1 MFIKHRRSAAGWIAA
16 VLLATPVIAG
26 VVGARSV
33 EAAPPTWTVSWS
45 LNPSNDIEELSRTFD
60 VDEDG
65 VVDASADPSAALPQI
80 LNPDQF
86 SLHVRACTA
95 PPGFTS
101 VDWTLARPGEA
112 PLPVVTT
119 AECETDLILPDKPFP
134 EAREYTLTATVH
146 YPTTPDQVSESAVR
160 VQDVFMVAFGDSYGS
175 GEGNPLTVD
184 EWFGSQEATWDNKR
198 CHRSR
203 LSGQEIAAQELDML
217 AGVNVTFLH
226 LACSGALAAEGIL
239 LPYMGIEPSDDDLP
253 PLPPQIDQAA
263 EYVNYTTNAAGEK
276 RYPDVV
282 LTSIGGND
290 VGFATVVEEC
300 VDVPRLDPRPDPVVP
315 VRRSGRL
322 RSVLRPRSGR

>member
-16 VLLATPVIAG
+16 ALLATPVIAG

-65 VVDASADPSAALPQI
+65 VIDASADPSAALPQI

-119 AECETDLILPDKPFP
+119 AECETDLVLPDRPFP
-134 EAREYTLTATVH
+134 EARST
-146 YPTTPDQVSESAVR
+146 R
-160 VQDVFMVAFGDSYGS
+160 
-175 GEGNPLTVD
+175 
-184 EWFGSQEATWDNKR
+184 
-198 CHRSR
+198 
-203 LSGQEIAAQELDML
+203 
-217 AGVNVTFLH
+217 
-226 LACSGALAAEGIL
+226 
-239 LPYMGIEPSDDDLP
+239 
-253 PLPPQIDQAA
+253 
-263 EYVNYTTNAAGEK
+263 
-276 RYPDVV
+276 
-282 LTSIGGND
+282 
-290 VGFATVVEEC
+290 
-300 VDVPRLDPRPDPVVP
+300 
-315 VRRSGRL
+315 
-322 RSVLRPRSGR
+322 